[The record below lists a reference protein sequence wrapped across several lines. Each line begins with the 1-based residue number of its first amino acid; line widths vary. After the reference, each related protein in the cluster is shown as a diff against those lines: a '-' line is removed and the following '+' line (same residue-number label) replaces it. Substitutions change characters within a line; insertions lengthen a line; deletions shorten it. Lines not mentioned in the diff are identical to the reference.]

1 MTAQD
6 ENRIR
11 PLDRRRPE
19 PLWSQMADAVRG
31 LIDAKEWPPGTQIP
45 AEDQL
50 CELFGVS
57 RITVRHAIRTLEEQG
72 LLRREHGRGTFV
84 RQPLLVAGARGLT
97 SFSDE
102 MVTQGARPG
111 SLILECAVVAAEA
124 AVAGALAV
132 AEGTQVTRLKRLR
145 LSDDEPM
152 GVQTSY
158 VPLTRAGDLAAHVE
172 ATPSLYALLRER
184 YGIRPVEATELYR
197 VGVAT
202 DEEAGL
208 LQVAAGSPVFIVERI
223 TVDDA
228 GPFEFAVSTMRGDR
242 YEIRSTLRAF

>member
-1 MTAQD
+1 MTAHD
-6 ENRIR
+6 ESRIR

-19 PLWSQMADAVRG
+19 PLWHQLADALRG
-31 LIDAKEWPPGTQIP
+31 LIDAKEWAPGTQIP
-45 AEDQL
+45 PEDQL

-111 SLILECAVVAAEA
+111 SLILECEVVQADP
-124 AVAGALAV
+124 AVAGALGV
-132 AEGTQVTRLKRLR
+132 AEGTPVTRLRRLR

-158 VPLTRAGDLAAHVE
+158 VPLGRAGDLAEHVE
-172 ATPSLYALLRER
+172 STPSLYQLLRER

-197 VGVAT
+197 VGVA
-202 DEEAGL
+202 DAREAEL

-223 TVDDA
+223 TLDDA
-228 GPFEFAVSTMRGDR
+228 GPFELAVSTMRGDR

>member
-1 MTAQD
+1 
-6 ENRIR
+6 
-11 PLDRRRPE
+11 
-19 PLWSQMADAVRG
+19 MADAVRA
-31 LIDAKEWPPGTQIP
+31 LIDAKAWAPGAQIP

-50 CELFGVS
+50 CDLFGVS

-111 SLILECAVVAAEA
+111 SRILECSVVAADP
-124 AVAGALAV
+124 AV
-132 AEGTQVTRLKRLR
+132 AEALGLAEGVPVTRLRRLR

-158 VPLTRAGDLAAHVE
+158 VPAARAGDLAEHVE
-172 ATPSLYALLRER
+172 ATPSLYQLLRER

-197 VGVAT
+197 VGVA
-202 DEEAGL
+202 DAEEADL
-208 LQVAAGSPVFIVERI
+208 LAVAAGAPVFIVERI

-228 GPFEFAVSTMRGDR
+228 APFEFAVSTMRGDR

>member
-1 MTAQD
+1 MTTQD
-6 ENRIR
+6 DNKIR

-19 PLWSQMADAVRG
+19 PLWSQMADAMRG
-31 LIDAKEWPPGTQIP
+31 LIDAKDWSSGTQIP

-84 RQPLLVAGARGLT
+84 RQPLLVAGERGLT
-97 SFSDE
+97 SFTDE
-102 MVTQGARPG
+102 MVTQGVRPG
-111 SLILECAVVAAEA
+111 SRILDCSVLDADP
-124 AVAGALAV
+124 AVADALAL
-132 AEGTQVTRLKRLR
+132 AEGAPVTRLQRLR

-158 VPLTRAGDLAAHVE
+158 VPAARASDLGEHVT
-172 ATPSLYALLRER
+172 ATPSLYQLLRER

-197 VGVAT
+197 VGVAGA
-202 DEEAGL
+202 EEAEL
-208 LQVAAGSPVFIVERI
+208 LQVAVGSPVFIVERI